1 MSANSARSERR
12 RRLLQDGLLT
22 SHSGEEV
29 DAVTH
34 SIAATGR
41 RYVLGADN
49 LALRLG
55 QAIAPNSTAAWSAS
69 VCALLAMVTTIIAA
83 QQYQSLLPQVLS
95 PFLQLG
101 QLGSLSAWLVTAA
114 WGVIA
119 ILCVV
124 VFQMRRRRNDDFR
137 GRYKWWLAAGAA
149 ALLLSIDG
157 ATHWRSIA
165 ADAIANYTRTNAL
178 RADAYGCAALDAV
191 LVGLVA
197 IKVLFDLR
205 DQRAPIV
212 FGLTALTCYASGIGL
227 AAAGFTG
234 FTSSAASLMGVCF
247 ALLAPWGFV
256 RGVVREVAAAEAG
269 ELPAQARRAVKEQAP
284 QVKLA
289 APPIV
294 EKKPEVKPTESERV
308 VERPRTVER
317 PQIVQHDD
325 DEDEA
330 PTRTKSKKEKAKWV
344 SGAEGSYRDNYEADD
359 EDRPGRTAKDK
370 KPRRERTDRRA
381 A

>member
-1 MSANSARSERR
+1 MSANTARGERR

-22 SHSGEEV
+22 SQSGEEG

-34 SIAATGR
+34 SITATGR

-69 VCALLAMVTTIIAA
+69 VCALLVFVAATIAA
-83 QQYQSLLPQVLS
+83 QQYQKLLPQGVAPLV
-95 PFLQLG
+95 QLG
-101 QLGSLSAWLVTAA
+101 QLGSLSAWMMTSA

-119 ILCVV
+119 ALCLI

-137 GRYKWWLAAGAA
+137 GRYKWWLAAGPA
-149 ALLLSIDG
+149 ALLLSVDG

-165 ADAIANYTRTNAL
+165 ADAIASSTGTNAL
-178 RADAYGCAALDAV
+178 RADAYGCAALDVV
-191 LVGLVA
+191 LFGLVA
-197 IKVLFDLR
+197 MKVLFDLR
-205 DQRAPIV
+205 DQRGPFV
-212 FGLTALTCYASGIGL
+212 FGLTSLGCFLGSVGL
-227 AAAGFTG
+227 SAAGFTG
-234 FTSSAASLMGVCF
+234 IAPAAASLAGSAF

-269 ELPAQARRAVKEQAP
+269 EMPAQARRAVKEQSP

-289 APPIV
+289 TPPVV
-294 EKKPEVKPTESERV
+294 EKKPETKTIEPARAI
-308 VERPRTVER
+308 ERPRV
-317 PQIVQHDD
+317 VQHDD
-325 DEDEA
+325 DEDET
-330 PTRTKSKKEKAKWV
+330 PTRTKTKKEKAKWI

-359 EDRPGRTAKDK
+359 EERAGRTAKDK
-370 KPRRERTDRRA
+370 KPRRDRTDRRA